1 PNAIRRRARSSRCAA
16 CAISNVSKMSL
27 AIFAVCEFPRPWRSS
42 SSNDLALTQKM
53 RLAFSDMAL
62 DLGEMIEK
70 HRPLHAHNIISVWP
84 GRREAAGGIGSLN
97 KETTYRPRTLRQTRL
112 ACDAAYPKKFH
123 LAVEKLPFSRRGIG
137 ALASVI
143 AGVGNKSGDTM
154 TITQYL
160 AAT

>member
-1 PNAIRRRARSSRCAA
+1 
-16 CAISNVSKMSL
+16 
-27 AIFAVCEFPRPWRSS
+27 
-42 SSNDLALTQKM
+42 
-53 RLAFSDMAL
+53 
-62 DLGEMIEK
+62 
-70 HRPLHAHNIISVWP
+70 
-84 GRREAAGGIGSLN
+84 
-97 KETTYRPRTLRQTRL
+97 L

-160 AAT
+160 AATALVALVLWAVLGLLIQES